1 MNTKTLPL
9 SLNRNTKPNT
19 QRTAFSLSGVLTIM
33 ETIISTILTLFVG
46 VFFIWL
52 NGRQQEFNELEDR
65 SS

>member
-9 SLNRNTKPNT
+9 SLNRNTQPHA
-19 QRTAFSLSGVLTIM
+19 QRTSISLSGVLTIM
-33 ETIISTILTLFVG
+33 ETIISTALTLFVG
-46 VFFIWL
+46 VFFVWL

>member
-9 SLNRNTKPNT
+9 SLNRNTQPRT
-19 QRTAFSLSGVLTIM
+19 QRTVISLSGVLTIM
-33 ETIISTILTLFVG
+33 ETIISTVLTLFVG
-46 VFFIWL
+46 VFFVWL